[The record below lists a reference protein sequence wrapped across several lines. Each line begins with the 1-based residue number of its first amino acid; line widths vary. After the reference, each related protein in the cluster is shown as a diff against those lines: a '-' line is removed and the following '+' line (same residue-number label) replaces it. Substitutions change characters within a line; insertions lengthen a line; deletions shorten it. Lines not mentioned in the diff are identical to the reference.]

1 MTEFLSFISK
11 GNTELRTGLNPSKMK
26 GSPAYQPRQ
35 VGVATLTYVPSLQG
49 YFRDALDIIQVHLSS
64 MRSSMD
70 QEVNTMVFDNGS
82 CPEVVRYLESQ
93 WQSGLIDWLTL
104 SRHNLGKNG
113 ALNWIFSAMPNEYIA
128 YSDSDVFFRSGWLEE
143 SLKIFQVFDRAG
155 MVSAQ
160 PVFFDF
166 LRGQG
171 TTIQQ
176 IEEYAGDFSIAKLKP
191 TPEIVEEYCDGID
204 ASDELRKEFLNQD
217 LTVAI
222 HSKTGFQAVTTA
234 TDMQFM
240 LKKEVIKSLVPL
252 PIAGALTAK
261 DAIDIPMGVE
271 KLGYWLLS
279 TDKPY
284 VWHMGNALDSD
295 LNTEIKSLFTAPE
308 RRSQTSQSDDAQGGM
323 KLKIKSSIR
332 RNLKRFSWLRR
343 KAERLYGL
351 LFSLLYE
358 EDDP

>member
-1 MTEFLSFISK
+1 
-11 GNTELRTGLNPSKMK
+11 MK
-26 GSPAYQPRQ
+26 GSPAYHPRR

-49 YFRDALDIIQVHLSS
+49 YFRDALDIIQVHLTSLRNS
-64 MRSSMD
+64 TD
-70 QEVNTMVFDNGS
+70 LEVNTMVFDNGS
-82 CPEVVRYLESQ
+82 CPAVIEFLETQ
-93 WQSGLIDWLTL
+93 WQAGIIDWLTL
-104 SRHNLGKNG
+104 SHHNLGKNG

-128 YSDSDVFFRSGWLEE
+128 YSDSDVFFRHGWLEE
-143 SLKIFQVFDRAG
+143 SLKIFEIFDKAG

-171 TTIQQ
+171 ITNQL
-176 IEEYAGDFSIAKLKP
+176 IEEYAGDFSISKLKP
-191 TPEIVEEYCDGID
+191 APEIVDEYCDGID
-204 ASDELRKEFLNQD
+204 ATDELRKQFHNQD
-217 LTVAI
+217 LTVAV
-222 HSKTGFQAVTTA
+222 HSRTGCQAVTTA

-240 LKKEVIKSLVPL
+240 LKKEVAKSLVPL

-279 TDKPY
+279 TEKPY

-295 LNTEIKSLFTAPE
+295 PSDEIKSLLASPE
-308 RRSQTSQSDDAQGGM
+308 KLSQASRPTEPQGGF
-323 KLKIKSSIR
+323 KSKVKSFFR
-332 RNLKRFSWLRR
+332 RNLKRFAGLHRGT
-343 KAERLYGL
+343 ERLYGL

-358 EDDP
+358 EEEPS